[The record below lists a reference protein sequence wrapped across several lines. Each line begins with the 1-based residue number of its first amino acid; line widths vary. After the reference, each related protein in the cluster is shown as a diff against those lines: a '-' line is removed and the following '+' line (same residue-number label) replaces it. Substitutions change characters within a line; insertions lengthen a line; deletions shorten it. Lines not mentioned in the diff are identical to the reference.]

1 MPYVAGTYTLPSGAS
16 QPFMRQN
23 AQGNVWTVAT
33 FTDIQ
38 TALNTLGP
46 YTTITPGATGLL
58 ILQAIT
64 VADVL
69 AILGL
74 ASGNLT
80 VDTFSGTG
88 AQTVFTLSVS
98 PGSANNTSVYIS
110 GVYQFKSQ
118 YSVAGTTLT
127 FVSAPAL
134 GTNNI
139 QVVSG
144 TTSAVNV
151 PADGSVTTAKLDSQF
166 VPLANRSPT
175 SSFTVSS
182 DYSVQYVGHLTL
194 GAGVNVTIAAGA
206 DILID

>member
-1 MPYVAGTYTLPSGAS
+1 MPFSAGTYTLPSGAS

-33 FTDIQ
+33 FNDIQ

-46 YTTITPGATGLL
+46 YSAITPGATGIL
-58 ILQAIT
+58 ILEAVT

-69 AILGL
+69 AIIGGG
-74 ASGNLT
+74 SGTIT

-88 AQTVFTLSVS
+88 AQTAFTLSVD
-98 PGSANNTSVYIS
+98 PGSTNNTWVFIS
-110 GVYQFKSQ
+110 GVYQFKSN

-134 GTNNI
+134 GVNNI

-144 TTSAVNV
+144 TTVAVNV

-166 VPLANRSPT
+166 VPIANRSPN

-182 DYSVQYVGHLTL
+182 DYSVEYAGHLTIA
-194 GAGVNVTIAAGA
+194 AGVNITIAAGA